1 METHSAGA
9 LHFPPQVLGNAV
21 ALLGRVME
29 SFTRVPRGADYRPGR
44 LPQLSNDP
52 RRPQMSSAFLHDPER
67 PGRHPVEMLR
77 SPVEQGTAT
86 TKVLVIRPGDRSN
99 KGSPKPSLTQT

>member
-1 METHSAGA
+1 VCPAG
-9 LHFPPQVLGNAV
+9 LI
-21 ALLGRVME
+21 
-29 SFTRVPRGADYRPGR
+29 TVPDGF
-44 LPQLSNDP
+44 PQLSNDP
-52 RRPQMSSAFLHDPER
+52 RRPQMPSAFLHDPER

-99 KGSPKPSLTQT
+99 KASPKPSLTQT